1 MLLSAHIIPL
11 CFVDL
16 VYMKKYLLLFLLFG
30 VSLDHAE
37 ADSSKTDFYQMGI
50 DAARENFKPKY
61 SFALGAASPNPIIY
75 VAFNLISPVK
85 IEERYNPI
93 LNAKNGKSFKRGYV
107 FETKKL
113 RLKESV
119 IGSCYTIGAVGT
131 YLIISLSNS
140 GGIG

>member
-1 MLLSAHIIPL
+1 
-11 CFVDL
+11 
-16 VYMKKYLLLFLLFG
+16 MKKYLFIVLLVG
-30 VSLDHAE
+30 VSLCLAG

-61 SFALGAASPNPIIY
+61 SFALGTAMPNPIIY

-85 IEERYNPI
+85 VEETYNPI
-93 LNAKNGKSFKRGYV
+93 LNAKNGKFFKRGYV
-107 FETKKL
+107 IETKKL

-119 IGSCYTIGAVGT
+119 TGSCYTIGIVGT
-131 YLIISLSNS
+131 YLIIALSNS